1 MPAHPSSARSGRVAL
16 VLLLFMAVFVLVWV
30 AVAGVLSFFF
40 LGADARALRNGFLE
54 SVEGRPRQVFAV
66 NVGPATAGLARL
78 GARWF
83 NPPAEAQAG
92 IDAFRG
98 ADVGVYRLDGPRPD
112 PAAAFASMDRRM
124 RRRGWDRLV
133 GVRTGGEW
141 VAVYVPREPLS
152 VDRVRFCFLVLHE
165 DQLVVGSAR
174 GSLRSILE
182 LPQVQEGLDSAFGEL
197 RGLREEA
204 ASGIREMAA
213 DWRVEGP
220 STSPAP

>member
-1 MPAHPSSARSGRVAL
+1 MSTPPPSAHSGKVEV
-16 VLLLFMAVFVLVWV
+16 VLLLLTAAFVLVWV

-66 NVGPATAGLARL
+66 NVGPATAGLARF

-83 NPPAEAQAG
+83 NPPPEAQAG

-98 ADVGVYRLDGPRPD
+98 AEVGVYRLAGPRPD

-124 RRRGWDRLV
+124 ERRGWERLV
-133 GVRTGGEW
+133 GVRTGREW
-141 VAVYVPREPLS
+141 VAVYVPHEQLS
-152 VDRVRFCFLVLHE
+152 VDRVRFCFLVLHA
-165 DQLVVGSAR
+165 DQLVVGAGR
-174 GSLRSILE
+174 ASLRSILE

-204 ASGIREMAA
+204 ACGIREMAA
-213 DWRVEGP
+213 DWRVEAP